1 MKTKTEHL
9 GKFIT
14 TYNGNFET
22 SFTVTEETAK
32 DHKYYTSI
40 GLGYL
45 FEESTPKAKYTGVEN
60 TKKDKDAESK
70 VD

>member
-9 GKFIT
+9 GKYIVM
-14 TYNGNFET
+14 YNGNYET

-32 DHKYYTSI
+32 DHKYYTSK

-45 FEESTPKAKYTGVEN
+45 FEESTPKVKYKGVDNEE
-60 TKKDKDAESK
+60 KKEKDAEA
-70 VD
+70 

>member
-14 TYNGNFET
+14 IYNGNFET
-22 SFTVTEETAK
+22 SITVTEEMAK
-32 DHKYYTSI
+32 DHKYYISK

-45 FEESTPKAKYTGVEN
+45 FEESTPKVKYTGVEQN
-60 TKKDKDAESK
+60 KKDKDESTEG
-70 VD
+70 

>member
-14 TYNGNFET
+14 LYNGNFET
-22 SFTVTEETAK
+22 SITITEEMAK
-32 DHKYYTSI
+32 DHVYYTSK

-60 TKKDKDAESK
+60 TKKTKEDETQ
-70 VD
+70 VN

>member
-1 MKTKTEHL
+1 MKTKNEYL
-9 GKFIT
+9 GKYIT
-14 TYNGNFET
+14 TYSNNFET

-45 FEESTPKAKYTGVEN
+45 FEETAPKVKYTGVEN
-60 TKKDKDAESK
+60 TKKEKDESAEG
-70 VD
+70 